1 MVVYHYLRGFLIS
14 DLSTHLLHHL
24 ALARRASRLSLLLH
38 DLLAVVVVVEVVHH
52 LLVLLDLVHALA
64 RFAPLCFQLFALGL
78 ALGSNFGDDQHLLF
92 SRSVLGNLLLRLLFL
107 LLEVLPLGVSGG
119 LVHFSKVF
127 VLGTLRTTV
136 LDVLHSLVPRTL
148 LLEGHAVLLRMPC
161 IVFRRVGVTSAH
173 FSLVS
178 LRIRISL

>member
-14 DLSTHLLHHL
+14 DLPTHLLHHL
-24 ALARRASRLSLLLH
+24 ALTRRPSRLSILLH
-38 DLLAVVVVVEVVHH
+38 YLLAVIVVVEIVYY
-52 LLVLLDLVHALA
+52 LLILLDLVHALA

-78 ALGSNFGDDQHLLF
+78 ALGSDFGDDKHLLF

-107 LLEVLPLGVSGG
+107 LLKVLPLGVSSG
-119 LVHFSKVF
+119 LIHFSEVL

-136 LDVLHSLVPRTL
+136 LDVLYSLVPRTL
-148 LLEGHAVLLRMPC
+148 LLEGHAVLLGMPC

-173 FSLVS
+173 FSLDS